1 MLIRKVASINSDGGF
16 RMLCMRISFSL
27 GVYFFVW
34 TDIATD
40 PSGERSENLRNLT
53 PQESTARLAETETR
67 HSSRPVRHADSPN
80 HQNRGRIRLMPVFIL
95 ASRLSVSGKFV
106 S

>member
-1 MLIRKVASINSDGGF
+1 MLIRKVASIISDGGF

-40 PSGERSENLRNLT
+40 PSGECSENLRNLT

-67 HSSRPVRHADSPN
+67 HSSRPVR
-80 HQNRGRIRLMPVFIL
+80 RIMLTHLTIRTE
-95 ASRLSVSGKFV
+95 AEFV
-106 S
+106 